1 MKIGPFDISKKV
13 LIVAEVGNNHEGN
26 VENAKRMIS
35 LAAKAGADA
44 VKFQTF
50 KTELFVSPSD
60 TARVARLKS
69 FELTFDQFRD
79 LSRTAADAGIMF
91 LSTPLDMESAR
102 FLNEI
107 VPAFKIASGDN
118 NFYPLIKEIAG
129 FGKPVIL
136 SRGLADFEE
145 LRRAVSFIESVKADP
160 QLALL
165 HCVTRYPVEP
175 HEANLAAI
183 LQMQKEFSYPIGYS
197 DHVVGIEASVI
208 AATLGSRII
217 EKHFTI
223 DKNFSSFRD
232 HALSA
237 DPGEMA
243 QMVLRI
249 RGAELSGMA
258 DVQES
263 EKKLLL
269 GSGTTGMQESERSM
283 VPLVRR
289 SIAARKELAQGS
301 VVNMEDLTWLRPS
314 GGLNPGQE
322 NLVIGKKL
330 KRTVKFG
337 EAITLDMVE

>member
-50 KTELFVSPSD
+50 QTQFFVSSSD
-60 TARVARLKS
+60 GARFARLKS
-69 FELTFDQFRD
+69 FELTFDQFRELNRVASD
-79 LSRTAADAGIMF
+79 EGILF
-91 LSTPLDMESAR
+91 LSTPLDIESAR
-102 FLNEI
+102 FLNSF
-107 VPAFKIASGDN
+107 VSAFKIASGDN
-118 NFYPLIKEIAG
+118 NFYPLLKEVAG
-129 FGKPVIL
+129 FGKPIVL

-145 LRRAVSFIESVKADP
+145 LRRAVSFIESVKANP
-160 QLALL
+160 QLALM

-175 HEANLAAI
+175 HEANLLAI
-183 LQMQKEFSYPIGYS
+183 RQMQKEFKYTVGYS
-197 DHVVGIEASVI
+197 DHLTGIEASV
-208 AATLGSRII
+208 AAAALGARII
-217 EKHFTI
+217 EKHFTV

-237 DPGEMA
+237 DPDDMS
-243 QMVLRI
+243 QMVKRI
-249 RGAELSGMA
+249 RE
-258 DVQES
+258 VEV
-263 EKKLLL
+263 LL
-269 GSGTTGMQESERSM
+269 GSGTTGMQESEKSM

-289 SIAARKELAQGS
+289 SIAARKDLAQGS